1 MFLTKTSCFVTV
13 IIRLIDETIDRFR
26 LFKSIDRPV
35 STDFQVFITD
45 EQTINWFTWY
55 EQAVDQFNLFNLSRV
70 MNHFFIT

>member
-35 STDFQVFITD
+35 STYFQVFITD